1 MSICISKSRIA
12 TYSGNIPISM
22 SSPPRGCASG
32 LRTFL
37 GRGYEPHRRHAPHR
51 PRWQHC
57 NLAQPGQRGPGRAG
71 RAGVMFCDEKN
82 MWKLSK
88 YTIYIYIYNHLYT
101 FVYIYIR
108 IIYLLHTSYNSWWW
122 TWNKYVEMNGDPLNN
137 LFEKDDDE
145 LPETQRPKNFRWFQG
160 IPAPG
165 PITGIIRGG
174 ASAWRCHFLGFSMIF
189 HCKQLRSTKWATWRS
204 FEQAGSVIKQKL
216 IWPGKMSRNWRNIQL
231 FRQCTWLIKS
241 GWQKLFRT
249 ISLHFISSL
258 GPTVEPFVKDAR
270 PVR

>member
-1 MSICISKSRIA
+1 MNKKYVISTILKQKTHMIIYNLHMYTYIYVYHIYKYNMSICISKSRIA

-108 IIYLLHTSYNSWWW
+108 IIYLLHTSYNS
-122 TWNKYVEMNGDPLNN
+122 
-137 LFEKDDDE
+137 
-145 LPETQRPKNFRWFQG
+145 
-160 IPAPG
+160 
-165 PITGIIRGG
+165 
-174 ASAWRCHFLGFSMIF
+174 
-189 HCKQLRSTKWATWRS
+189 
-204 FEQAGSVIKQKL
+204 
-216 IWPGKMSRNWRNIQL
+216 
-231 FRQCTWLIKS
+231 
-241 GWQKLFRT
+241 
-249 ISLHFISSL
+249 
-258 GPTVEPFVKDAR
+258 
-270 PVR
+270 